1 MEEAESAPIL
11 SRKELRKQKLMEY
24 LAAKAKIKLPTVGSP
39 VHEGR
44 GSQRATNS
52 SLKGVAEKE
61 NKAPSDKIASK
72 GSKGQTFTSQ
82 FSQDPPRRRPL
93 GGNGNAKGGSLNV
106 SKIHPS
112 SGSATARPGHYQV
125 PVLTKTHTAV
135 SSKSIVTSNT
145 SLRRQTN
152 TRSQHSLNT
161 SSNSTWTRTKSSFS
175 RNGAESCPI
184 NTATA
189 RISLGP
195 LVLTKTGLAP
205 TVTLLRS
212 TQSHGAPQRTIAAE
226 KIQPRASAPVSQK
239 IQPRASAP
247 VSQKIQP
254 RASAPV
260 SQKIQPRASAPVSQ
274 KIQPRASA
282 PVSQK
287 IQPRASAPVS
297 QRSSSSRAR
306 AEVLTQNKF
315 KSKPPLSKNPQPAC
329 RSQSSGGL
337 RATPSSFKCNA
348 PPVMPGAKGSTSGSA
363 AQPAERSRK
372 ETSAAEGEKRNR
384 LLRAA
389 PQTMSRSKLAAV
401 TELGA
406 KTNTSKETRS
416 KASARALPSQPP
428 KKPAAAPAM
437 SRTVPQPSRSV
448 RTASRATDMKTPKVT
463 AKAAPQT
470 EGKKVSAAQEER
482 IKKLQEWREAKGISY
497 KRPSMPVK
505 PAVGRAASVGQ
516 PVGESVKTRAD
527 AHSLISAVDQSL
539 TDCIKLLAEGCPPDQ
554 VKGVLSRLPT
564 VSQKFAK
571 YWICQARLMEREGNL
586 EVLPV
591 FQEAV
596 RVVLEPVD
604 ELRMVVF
611 EILRKK
617 DELREKG
624 DQGDRPATPEN
635 TPGSSVPQAT
645 PKPVRALINGERGDS
660 SVVKYK
666 ITRTPGPPGRQFE
679 GMEVRLFT
687 PVRRSV
693 RIDRAS
699 LRYPPFLQD
708 HDVCISSY
716 NDLIDEAERERCEKQ
731 KNEESSQHA
740 SDSLLY
746 IYRENEALGDK
757 VSVRLVSEDSL

>member
-161 SSNSTWTRTKSSFS
+161 SSNPTWTRTKSSFS

-184 NTATA
+184 NTA

-212 TQSHGAPQRTIAAE
+212 TQSHSAPQRTIAAE

-239 IQPRASAP
+239 IKPRASAP
-247 VSQKIQP
+247 VSQ
-254 RASAPV
+254 RF
-260 SQKIQPRASAPVSQ
+260 
-274 KIQPRASA
+274 
-282 PVSQK
+282 
-287 IQPRASAPVS
+287 QPRASAPVS

-337 RATPSSFKCNA
+337 RATPSSFKRNA

-416 KASARALPSQPP
+416 KASARALPSQPH

-666 ITRTPGPPGRQFE
+666 ITRTPGPPGCQFE

>member
-1 MEEAESAPIL
+1 PIL

-24 LAAKAKIKLPTVGSP
+24 LAAKAKMKPPVVGSA
-39 VHEGR
+39 VHEARGGR
-44 GSQRATNS
+44 RPANS
-52 SLKGVAEKE
+52 SLKAVAEKE
-61 NKAPSDKIASK
+61 NKAPSK

-82 FSQDPPRRRPL
+82 FSQDPLRRRPL
-93 GGNGNAKGGSLNV
+93 GGNANTKGGSLNA

-112 SGSATARPGHYQV
+112 SGSATAPPRHHQV

-135 SSKSIVTSNT
+135 SSKSSVTSNT
-145 SLRRQTN
+145 SLRRQTD
-152 TRSQHSLNT
+152 TRSQHSLKT
-161 SSNSTWTRTKSSFS
+161 SSNPTWTRTKSSFS
-175 RNGAESCPI
+175 RNGVASCPI
-184 NTATA
+184 NTA

-195 LVLTKTGLAP
+195 LMLTKTGLAP
-205 TVTLLRS
+205 TVPLPRN
-212 TQSHGAPQRTIAAE
+212 TQSHGAPQTTIAA
-226 KIQPRASAPVSQK
+226 KKV
-239 IQPRASAP
+239 
-247 VSQKIQP
+247 
-254 RASAPV
+254 
-260 SQKIQPRASAPVSQ
+260 
-274 KIQPRASA
+274 
-282 PVSQK
+282 
-287 IQPRASAPVS
+287 QPRASAPVS
-297 QRSSSSRAR
+297 QRSSNSRAR

-315 KSKPPLSKNPQPAC
+315 RSKPPLSTNPQPAC
-329 RSQSSGGL
+329 RSQSGGL
-337 RATPSSFKCNA
+337 RATPTSFKCSA
-348 PPVMPGAKGSTSGSA
+348 PPVRPGAKASTSRPA

-372 ETSAAEGEKRNR
+372 ETSAAGGENRNR
-384 LLRAA
+384 LLKAA
-389 PQTMSRSKLAAV
+389 PQTMSRSKPAAA
-401 TELGA
+401 TGLGV
-406 KTNTSKETRS
+406 KTKTSKETRS
-416 KASARALPSQPP
+416 NASARALPSQPP
-428 KKPAAAPAM
+428 KKPAAAPAT

-448 RTASRATDMKTPKVT
+448 RTTNRATDVKTSKVT

-482 IKKLQEWREAKGISY
+482 MKKLQEWREAKGISY

-505 PAVGRAASVGQ
+505 PAVRRAGQ

-539 TDCIKLLAEGCPPDQ
+539 ADCIKLLAEGCPPDQ

-624 DQGDRPATPEN
+624 DQEDRPATPEN
-635 TPGSSVPQAT
+635 TPGGSSSDPQAT
-645 PKPVRALINGERGDS
+645 PKPVTALINGERGDS

-699 LRYPPFLQD
+699 LRYPPALQD
-708 HDVCISSY
+708 HDVCVSSY

-746 IYRENEALGDK
+746 IYRENQALGDK
-757 VSVRLVSEDSL
+757 VSVRLVSDDSL